1 MILDGKATS
10 LAIQNELKEAV
21 QRRVRDGKRPPHLA
35 AILVGN
41 HPASRAY
48 VGHKV
53 KACERI
59 GFRSTLVELPDTTTE
74 GELLDA
80 VYRLNEDASVDGF
93 IVQLPLPE
101 HLDEQ
106 RVIEA
111 VAPEKDVDGFH
122 PLNVGRMVLGLPCFL
137 PATPAGILELLS
149 RSGIVTTGQHVVVL
163 GRSAIV
169 GTPISIL
176 LSRAGEPGNA
186 TVTLCHSRTRDL
198 ASITR
203 TADILIAAIGK
214 AHFVTADH
222 VKEGAVVVDVGI
234 NHVPDATK
242 RSGQRMVGD
251 VDFQAVAPKC
261 RAITPVPGGVG
272 PMTIAALLM
281 NTMRAAERA

>member
-272 PMTIAALLM
+272 PMTISALLM